1 MNFLTGYLLF
11 FAITAAANGIDQLLD
26 PTSLIGF
33 LNILVLATIF
43 LSPLLVDQKSLEEA
57 AKRQEEI
64 QRQGEQL
71 KRRYYETRSCE
82 DFKAWWDW
90 CVKYNNGWWN

>member
-11 FAITAAANGIDQLLD
+11 FAISAAANGIDQLLD

-33 LNILVLATIF
+33 LNILVLTTIF

-57 AKRQEEI
+57 AKHQEEI
-64 QRQGEQL
+64 QRQGEQF

-82 DFKAWWDW
+82 DFKAWWDR
-90 CVKYNNGWWN
+90 CMK

>member
-1 MNFLTGYLLF
+1 MFFLSAEVVLFPSACCGAFSLL
-11 FAITAAANGIDQLLD
+11 
-26 PTSLIGF
+26 GF
-33 LNILVLATIF
+33 INILVLATIF
-43 LSPLLVDQKSLEEA
+43 LSPLLVDQKSLKEA

-71 KRRYYETRSCE
+71 KRRYYETRSYE

>member
-33 LNILVLATIF
+33 LNILVLTTIF

-57 AKRQEEI
+57 AKHQEEI
-64 QRQGEQL
+64 QRQGEQF

-82 DFKAWWDW
+82 DFKAWWDR
-90 CVKYNNGWWN
+90 CVK

>member
-11 FAITAAANGIDQLLD
+11 FAISAAANGIDQLLD

-33 LNILVLATIF
+33 LNILVLTTIF

-57 AKRQEEI
+57 AKHQEEI
-64 QRQGEQL
+64 QRQGEQF

-82 DFKAWWDW
+82 DFKAWWDR
-90 CVKYNNGWWN
+90 CVK